1 MKTILFY
8 CLIFILIN
16 SFCSSC
22 DTSSPTVPVEEITV
36 SENVVL
42 GMDID
47 SMYQFLK
54 ESGVKSQTFINNNE
68 LIGFYLSDV
77 FDLSNLPITF
87 VST

>member
-1 MKTILFY
+1 MIKDYNILR
-8 CLIFILIN
+8 LLNDVKVNIFILIN

-68 LIGFYLSDV
+68 LY
-77 FDLSNLPITF
+77 
-87 VST
+87 